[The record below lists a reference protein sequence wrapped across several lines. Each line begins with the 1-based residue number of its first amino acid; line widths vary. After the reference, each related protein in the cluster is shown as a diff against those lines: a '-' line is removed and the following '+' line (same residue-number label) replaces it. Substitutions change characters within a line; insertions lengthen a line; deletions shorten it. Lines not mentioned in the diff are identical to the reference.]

1 MHEEKIK
8 RLASMKKSAESG
20 GGQERIEAQHSKG
33 KLTARERIALLLDEG
48 SFVELDK
55 YITHRSDDPTL
66 PKFYGDGAVTGF
78 GTINGRQ
85 VFLFSF
91 DFTVLGGSLGEMTSK
106 KITKAMDH
114 AMKVGCPIIGIIDS
128 GGARIQEGVM
138 SLDGYGEIFFH
149 NTMASGVIPQITAS
163 IGPSAGGAVYSPAMT
178 DFVVMVENVGQMFVT
193 GPEVVKEVLSQ
204 EVSFEELGGAR
215 AHATK
220 SGVAHFIANNE
231 YDCFDK
237 VKKLLSFIP
246 QNNAEEPAIVETN
259 DDPNRIDSKLVNI
272 LPENPYQQ
280 YDMKEIIKSIVD
292 NGDFFEVHELFAENI
307 IVGFARMG
315 GRSIGIIANQPMY
328 LAGALDINSSNKAA
342 RFIRFCDAFNISI
355 VTLVDTPGYLPGA
368 DQEHNGIIRHGSKL
382 LFAYCEATV
391 PKVTC
396 IIGKA
401 YGGAYIAMGSKNLR
415 ADINYAWPSAEIAVL
430 GPEAAITIIHRREL
444 KNAPNAVDTKKKLAK
459 EFRDKFANPYI
470 AAEKGIIDV
479 VIDPMETRP
488 MIIQALNAL
497 ANKRESRPWKKH
509 GNINL

>member
-33 KLTARERIALLLDEG
+33 KLTARERISLLLDEG

-85 VFLFSF
+85 VFIFSF

-106 KITKAMDH
+106 KIAKTMDH

-163 IGPSAGGAVYSPAMT
+163 IGPCAGGAVYSPAMT
-178 DFVVMVENVGQMFVT
+178 DFVVMVENVGQMYVT

-204 EVSFEELGGAR
+204 EVSFEELGGAQ

-237 VKKLLSFIP
+237 IKKLLSFIP
-246 QNNAEEPAIVETN
+246 HNNAEEPAIVETN
-259 DDPNRIDSKLVNI
+259 DDPNRIDPKLINI

-307 IVGFARMG
+307 VVGFARMG

-355 VTLVDTPGYLPGA
+355 VTLVDTPGYLPGT

-415 ADINYAWPSAEIAVL
+415 ADINYAWPNAEIAVL
-430 GPEAAITIIHRREL
+430 GPEAAVTIIHRREL
-444 KNAPNAVDTKKKLAK
+444 KNTPNAAETKKKLAK

-497 ANKRESRPWKKH
+497 ANKKESRPWKKH

>member
-33 KLTARERIALLLDEG
+33 KLTARERISLLLDEG

-55 YITHRSDDPTL
+55 YVTHRSDDPTL
-66 PKFYGDGAVTGF
+66 QKFYGDGAVTGF
-78 GTINGRQ
+78 GTVNGRQ
-85 VFLFSF
+85 VFIFSF

-106 KITKAMDH
+106 KIAKAMDH

-163 IGPSAGGAVYSPAMT
+163 IGPCAGGAVYSPAMT

-237 VKKLLSFIP
+237 IKKLLSFIP
-246 QNNAEEPAIVETN
+246 HNNAEEPAIVETN
-259 DDPNRIDSKLVNI
+259 DDPNRIDPKLINI

-307 IVGFARMG
+307 LVGFARMG
-315 GRSIGIIANQPMY
+315 GRPIGIIANQPMY

-355 VTLVDTPGYLPGA
+355 VTLVDTPGYLPGT

-415 ADINYAWPSAEIAVL
+415 ADINYAWPNAEIAVL
-430 GPEAAITIIHRREL
+430 GPEAAITITHRREL
-444 KNAPNAVDTKKKLAK
+444 KNTPSAAEIKKKLAK

-497 ANKRESRPWKKH
+497 ANKKESRPWKKH

>member
-1 MHEEKIK
+1 MNEFKIK

-33 KLTARERIALLLDEG
+33 KLTARERISLLLDEG

-85 VFLFSF
+85 VFIFSF

-106 KITKAMDH
+106 KIAKAMDH

-163 IGPSAGGAVYSPAMT
+163 IGPCAGGAVYSPAMT
-178 DFVVMVENVGQMFVT
+178 DFVVMVENVGQMYVT

-237 VKKLLSFIP
+237 IKKLLSFIP
-246 QNNAEEPAIVETN
+246 HNNAEEPAIVETN
-259 DDPNRIDSKLVNI
+259 DDPNRIDPKLINI

-307 IVGFARMG
+307 LVGFARMG
-315 GRSIGIIANQPMY
+315 GRPIGIIANQPMY

-355 VTLVDTPGYLPGA
+355 VTLVDTPGYLPGT

-415 ADINYAWPSAEIAVL
+415 ADINYAWPNAEIAVL

-444 KNAPNAVDTKKKLAK
+444 KNAPNAAETKKKLAK

-470 AAEKGIIDV
+470 AAERGIIDV

-497 ANKRESRPWKKH
+497 ANKKESRPWKKH